1 MGPGARVRLM
11 SEPAPRVEMS
21 FADYIAREKTSE
33 VKHQFLDG
41 EVVAMAGGTL
51 EHALLAANVIGGL
64 TNAVRGGPCRVFSSD
79 ARIRVSET
87 GLTTYP
93 DVSVICGPI
102 ERDPDD
108 PNTATNPTLIVEVLS
123 ESTEAFDRG
132 KKFEHYRKMP
142 SLMAYLLVS
151 QDEPLIEIYTRNQ
164 DGTWTL
170 AEARP
175 PGDVRVEAL
184 GCRLSVAEIYAGV
197 RES

>member
-1 MGPGARVRLM
+1 M
-11 SEPAPRVEMS
+11 SEPAPGEEMS

-41 EVVAMAGGTL
+41 EVFAMAGGTL
-51 EHALLAANVIGGL
+51 EHAQLAANIIGGL
-64 TNAVRGGPCRVFSSD
+64 TSRLHGGPCRVFTSD
-79 ARIRVSET
+79 ARIRVSAT

-102 ERDPDD
+102 ERDPED
-108 PNTATNPTLIVEVLS
+108 PNTATNPKLIVEVLS

-132 KKFEHYRKMP
+132 KKFEHYRKIP
-142 SLMAYLLVS
+142 SLVAYLLVS
-151 QDEPLIEIYTRNQ
+151 QDEPLIEVYTRND

-175 PGDVRVEAL
+175 PGEVRLEAL

-197 RES
+197 REG